1 VVKKEELD
9 ELLDD
14 YGCYSEFIIEIKA
27 IRKMDFSKYH
37 LLIIILTFL
46 FIGLSFYYPLANY
59 DSIPERIPTHF
70 NFFGEPDSWS
80 KKNFANLLMGQIITS
95 ISLLFMFGVIMLIKS
110 TKDPLK
116 LINGPRKIVERMS
129 IERAELIRKTLIF
142 HLLLINFFT
151 ALLIMSISMNS
162 VLIALGQKVT
172 LGWSAPAIICLLLGD
187 AIILVWKSIKLVY
200 YK

>member
-1 VVKKEELD
+1 
-9 ELLDD
+9 
-14 YGCYSEFIIEIKA
+14 
-27 IRKMDFSKYH
+27 MDFSKYH
-37 LLIIILTFL
+37 LLIIILTLL

-116 LINGPRKIVERMS
+116 LINGPRK
-129 IERAELIRKTLIF
+129 
-142 HLLLINFFT
+142 
-151 ALLIMSISMNS
+151 
-162 VLIALGQKVT
+162 
-172 LGWSAPAIICLLLGD
+172 
-187 AIILVWKSIKLVY
+187 
-200 YK
+200 